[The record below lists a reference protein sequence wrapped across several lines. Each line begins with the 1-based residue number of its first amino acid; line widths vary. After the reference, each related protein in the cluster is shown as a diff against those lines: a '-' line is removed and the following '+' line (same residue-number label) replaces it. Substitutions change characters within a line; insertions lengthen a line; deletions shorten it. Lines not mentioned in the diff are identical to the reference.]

1 MYNQANFNGD
11 RLRDIMEVRKMKKLI
26 AALIVAMMILTAF
39 AALAE
44 NGTLTMCTNAQFPP
58 YEFYDK
64 DGETIIGIDADIAR
78 AICEKIGY
86 ELEIK
91 DIDFDACIPGV
102 NTHKYDFAAAGMTV
116 TEERKEQVQF
126 TDTYATGIQVVIVPE
141 ESEYTSIEDIIADK
155 GTVKIGVQQ
164 ATTGDLY
171 STWGYEDEGKGTVDR
186 YANGAAAVQALLAGK
201 VDCVVIDNEPAK
213 NFVAQNEGLK
223 ILETA
228 YTQEDYA
235 MAFAKDS
242 EVYEAF
248 NAALAELIADGT
260 VQSIIDKFI
269 PAE

>member
-1 MYNQANFNGD
+1 
-11 RLRDIMEVRKMKKLI
+11 MKKII
-26 AALIVAMMILTAF
+26 AMLIVAVFALTAF

-58 YEFYDK
+58 YEFYGD
-64 DGETIIGIDADIAR
+64 DGETIVGIDADIAR

-102 NTHKYDFAAAGMTV
+102 KEHKYDFAAAGMTV
-116 TEERKEQVQF
+116 TEERKEMVQF
-126 TDTYATGIQVVIVPE
+126 TDTYATGIQVIIVPE
-141 ESEYTSIEDIIADK
+141 DSAYTSIDDIVAAN
-155 GTVKIGVQQ
+155 GTAKIGVQ
-164 ATTGDLY
+164 AGTTGALY
-171 STWGYEDEGKGTVDR
+171 CTWDYEDEGKGEVHA
-186 YANGAAAVQALLAGK
+186 YKSGGAAVAALQAGK
-201 VDCVVIDNEPAK
+201 EDCVVIDNEPAK

-223 ILETA
+223 ILEAPYAT
-228 YTQEDYA
+228 EDYA

-260 VQSIIDKFI
+260 VQSIVDQYI

>member
-1 MYNQANFNGD
+1 
-11 RLRDIMEVRKMKKLI
+11 MKKLI
-26 AALIVAMMILTAF
+26 ALAIAAMFILSGF
-39 AALAE
+39 AVLAE

-58 YEFYDK
+58 YEFYGD
-64 DGETIIGIDADIAR
+64 DGETIIGIDAEIAK

-86 ELEIK
+86 ELEIV

-102 NTHKYDFAAAGMTV
+102 KDHKYDFAAAGMTV
-116 TEERKEQVQF
+116 TEERKEIVQF
-126 TDTYATGIQVVIVPE
+126 TDSYATGIQVIIVPE
-141 ESEYTSIEDIIADK
+141 DCAFTSIDDFVEAN
-155 GTVKIGVQQ
+155 GSVKIGVQQ
-164 ATTGDLY
+164 ATTGALY
-171 STWGYEDEGKGTVDR
+171 CTWDYEDEGKGTVDA
-186 YANGAAAVQALLAGK
+186 YKSGGAAVAALVAGK
-201 VDCVVIDNEPAK
+201 EDCVVIDNEPAK

-228 YTQEDYA
+228 YTTEDYA

-260 VQSIIDKFI
+260 VTTIVEKYI

>member
-1 MYNQANFNGD
+1 
-11 RLRDIMEVRKMKKLI
+11 MEVHTMKKLI
-26 AALIVAMMILTAF
+26 ALVIVAMFALTAF

-58 YEFYDK
+58 YEFYGD
-64 DGETIIGIDADIAR
+64 DGETIVGIDADIAR

-86 ELEIK
+86 TLEIK

-102 NTHKYDFAAAGMTV
+102 KEHKFDFAAAGMTV
-116 TEERKEQVQF
+116 TEERKEMVQF

-141 ESEYTSIEDIIADK
+141 DSAFTSIDDIVAAN
-155 GTVKIGVQQ
+155 GSAKIGVQ
-164 ATTGDLY
+164 AGTTGALY
-171 STWGYEDEGKGTVDR
+171 CTWDYEDEGKGEVHA
-186 YANGAAAVQALLAGK
+186 YKSGGAAVAALQAGK
-201 VDCVVIDNEPAK
+201 EDCVVIDNEPAK

-228 YTQEDYA
+228 YTTEDYA

-260 VQSIIDKFI
+260 VQGIIDQYI

>member
-1 MYNQANFNGD
+1 
-11 RLRDIMEVRKMKKLI
+11 MKKLI
-26 AALIVAMMILTAF
+26 ALVIVAMFALTAF

-58 YEFYDK
+58 YEFYGD
-64 DGETIIGIDADIAR
+64 DGETIVGIDADIAR

-86 ELEIK
+86 TLEIK

-102 NTHKYDFAAAGMTV
+102 KEHKFDFAAAGMTV
-116 TEERKEQVQF
+116 TEERKEMVQF

-141 ESEYTSIEDIIADK
+141 DSAFTSIDDIVAAN
-155 GTVKIGVQQ
+155 GSAKIGVQ
-164 ATTGDLY
+164 AGTTGALY
-171 STWGYEDEGKGTVDR
+171 CTWDYEEEGKGEVHA
-186 YANGAAAVQALLAGK
+186 YKSGGAAVAALQAGK
-201 VDCVVIDNEPAK
+201 EDCVVIDNEPAK

-228 YTQEDYA
+228 YTTEDYA

-260 VQSIIDKFI
+260 VQGIIDQYI

>member
-1 MYNQANFNGD
+1 
-11 RLRDIMEVRKMKKLI
+11 MKKFFAMLI
-26 AALIVAMMILTAF
+26 AAMMILSAF

-58 YEFYDK
+58 YEFYGD
-64 DGETIIGIDADIAR
+64 DPDVVIGIDAEIAA

-86 ELEIK
+86 TLEIK

-102 NTHKYDFAAAGMTV
+102 KEHKYDFAAAGMTV
-116 TEERKEQVQF
+116 TDERKEIVQF

-141 ESEYTSIEDIIADK
+141 ASEIASIDDIVEAN

-164 ATTGDLY
+164 GTTGDLY
-171 STWGYEDEGKGTVDR
+171 STWDYEDEGKGEVDR
-186 YANGAAAVQALLAGK
+186 YKSGGAAVAALQAGK

-223 ILETA
+223 ILEAA
-228 YTQEDYA
+228 YTVEDYA
-235 MAFAKDS
+235 MAFAQDS

-248 NAALAELIADGT
+248 NAALHELIEDGT
-260 VQSIIDKFI
+260 VQAIIDKYI
-269 PAE
+269 PAEEAE